1 MGSTTILGFNNQLPS
16 SEKRVLEKLQ
26 TLKDEEIERIKQTF
40 MKYNHPRFMKAFS
53 YHLPFGAKQTY
64 REQMERLDLEKLAHL
79 IKICGF
85 LMQTKA
91 YLFWQNQPAQST
103 DTV

>member
-1 MGSTTILGFNNQLPS
+1 
-16 SEKRVLEKLQ
+16 
-26 TLKDEEIERIKQTF
+26 
-40 MKYNHPRFMKAFS
+40 MKAFS

-85 LMQTKA
+85 LTQTKI
-91 YLFWQNQPAQST
+91 YLFWSVYEPEEE
-103 DTV
+103 